1 LRRTYSIWRFFA
13 LLAICLAYANSFENG
28 FHFDDFHTVT
38 DNPAVR
44 SLDNLPHFF
53 SDARTFSVLPANQT
67 YRPVVTASLALAY
80 ALGHGYVPV
89 WFHLTTFLLFLLLV
103 WLLTDLYGGLM
114 PRWLAL
120 GAAAWFGLH
129 PAMAETVN
137 YVIQRGDLYCTLGCV
152 AALVVYARYPLQRRW
167 GWYLLPLAFAM
178 LSKPP
183 AAVFPALLLGYVWF
197 FEAEVSAGNRWRR
210 SLRAAVPSLVV
221 VGALLW
227 LQSAMTPKTFT
238 PSILSPWAY
247 RLVQPYV
254 WLRYCGALFLPVHL
268 NVDSDLGPI
277 SDVLDRRALAGLLF
291 LALLGVA
298 IWFSARR
305 RRLYPIAYGL
315 IWFVVTQLPTSLYP
329 LSEVENDHRMF
340 FSFVGLILAVVWAGW
355 LLFECLP
362 ASLPR
367 TSWLKPVTLTLVVLL
382 LSGYAYGV
390 HVRNKVWRNEETLWL
405 DDVEKSPRNGRG
417 LMNYGL
423 TQMNKGAYPVA
434 LDYFTKALEYTP
446 NYAALEINLGVV
458 NGAMA
463 QQGDAAR
470 AAMAEQHFLRAITL
484 APNDDTT
491 HAFYGRW
498 LKSEGQ
504 VVAAAEEL
512 KKAIALNPLRPMQR
526 DEMADLYSRMARLDA
541 PRTADD
547 WLNRSL
553 AQYQQAQYEQ
563 AIESAR
569 SALRIDPHSAE
580 AWNNIAAGYAS
591 LHGWDEAIDAA
602 QRAIVL
608 KPDFQLAK
616 NNLAWSMSQKKT
628 AGH

>member
-1 LRRTYSIWRFFA
+1 
-13 LLAICLAYANSFENG
+13 
-28 FHFDDFHTVT
+28 
-38 DNPAVR
+38 
-44 SLDNLPHFF
+44 
-53 SDARTFSVLPANQT
+53 
-67 YRPVVTASLALAY
+67 
-80 ALGHGYVPV
+80 
-89 WFHLTTFLLFLLLV
+89 
-103 WLLTDLYGGLM
+103 
-114 PRWLAL
+114 
-120 GAAAWFGLH
+120 
-129 PAMAETVN
+129 
-137 YVIQRGDLYCTLGCV
+137 V
-152 AALVVYARYPLQRRW
+152 A
-167 GWYLLPLAFAM
+167 
-178 LSKPP
+178 
-183 AAVFPALLLGYVWF
+183 
-197 FEAEVSAGNRWRR
+197 
-210 SLRAAVPSLVV
+210 
-221 VGALLW
+221 
-227 LQSAMTPKTFT
+227 
-238 PSILSPWAY
+238 
-247 RLVQPYV
+247 
-254 WLRYCGALFLPVHL
+254 
-268 NVDSDLGPI
+268 
-277 SDVLDRRALAGLLF
+277 
-291 LALLGVA
+291 
-298 IWFSARR
+298 
-305 RRLYPIAYGL
+305 
-315 IWFVVTQLPTSLYP
+315 
-329 LSEVENDHRMF
+329 
-340 FSFVGLILAVVWAGW
+340 
-355 LLFECLP
+355 
-362 ASLPR
+362 
-367 TSWLKPVTLTLVVLL
+367 LTLVVLL

-390 HVRNKVWRNEETLWL
+390 HVRNKVWLNEETLWL

-504 VVAAAEEL
+504 VVTAAEEL